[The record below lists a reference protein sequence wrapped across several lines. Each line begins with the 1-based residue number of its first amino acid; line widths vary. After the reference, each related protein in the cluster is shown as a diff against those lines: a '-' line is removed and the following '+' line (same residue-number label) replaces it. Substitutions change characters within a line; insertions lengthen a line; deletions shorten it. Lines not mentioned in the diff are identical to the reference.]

1 MRSNF
6 IESPPIAR
14 RLALVSLG
22 MLAITCPIASAADY
36 EMVVSM
42 TLLSAFSDS
51 STFDGTNHDTLPPI
65 LDIAALEGGSF
76 SATFRFST
84 VTPDKGD
91 TAVYEL
97 PSPAGMTVDLR
108 NSSGAIVHHGS
119 NPSDAV
125 AIIANNTGSP
135 PYVVDQVFLASSVN
149 SITGSVIPAPIYS
162 ASGNLYLSS
171 DVSFFATLTGDDY
184 LTDLSIPTNAAT
196 YMAFPNRVFDVF
208 IEFGDGDYGD
218 QIGPYQ
224 LVTTIVQYQVN
235 SLTVTPIPEPGLVSL
250 LVPAISL
257 VALCRR
263 RVR

>member
-135 PYVVDQVFLASSVN
+135 PYVVD
-149 SITGSVIPAPIYS
+149 
-162 ASGNLYLSS
+162 
-171 DVSFFATLTGDDY
+171 
-184 LTDLSIPTNAAT
+184 
-196 YMAFPNRVFDVF
+196 
-208 IEFGDGDYGD
+208 
-218 QIGPYQ
+218 
-224 LVTTIVQYQVN
+224 
-235 SLTVTPIPEPGLVSL
+235 
-250 LVPAISL
+250 
-257 VALCRR
+257 
-263 RVR
+263 